1 MYQSLSLKPD
11 KLASI
16 SFRHPWIF
24 SGALTRRPDDV
35 PHGSI
40 VYVTDP
46 QGTVLGTG
54 TYSAH
59 GTIAIRVFEFGKA
72 ELNVAWFVERFRE
85 ARQRRQVWGFGNG
98 SATTGFRAVF
108 GESDLLPGIVVDQYD
123 NVLVI
128 QLSTAGSEQ
137 LRPVILEAL
146 IAACKPA
153 AIVERSDVVSRRDEQ
168 LGEISSL
175 LYGHNPGCVEFM
187 EMGLKFVANP
197 MEGQKTGFY
206 LDQKDL
212 RWHIRQFSKGRTV
225 LNLFSYTGSA
235 GVAAVAGGATKVH
248 QLDASEAAL
257 ELCGQHL
264 QLNGLDT
271 DIATTECCDI
281 FKWLGANPTERY
293 DMVLVDPP
301 ALIKS
306 QRDAEAGRKAY
317 HFVNRAAMRLVRPG
331 GLFITSSCSAFFTE
345 DDFSHTLRRASV
357 QNGVHLHLLQT
368 IRQSADHPVS
378 IYFPESA
385 YLKSLICQ
393 TG

>member
-24 SGALTRRPDDV
+24 SGALTRRPEEI

-46 QGTVLGTG
+46 LGTILGTG

-59 GTIAIRVFEFGKA
+59 GTIAVRVFEFGRA
-72 ELNVAWFVERFRE
+72 ELHVDWFVHKFKQAEMRRFL
-85 ARQRRQVWGFGNG
+85 WGFGDA
-98 SATTGFRAVF
+98 SPTTGFRVVF
-108 GESDLLPGIVVDQYD
+108 GESDSLPGIVVDRYGS
-123 NVLVI
+123 VLVI

-146 IAACKPA
+146 IRAFKPH

-168 LGEISSL
+168 LSEISTL
-175 LYGHNPGCVEFM
+175 LYGENPGQVEFV
-187 EMGLKFVANP
+187 ENDLKYLANP

-212 RWHIRQFSKGRTV
+212 RVQIKRLARGRSV

-235 GVAAVAGGATKVH
+235 GVAAMAGGALRVH
-248 QLDASEAAL
+248 QLDASEPAL
-257 ELCGQHL
+257 QICGKQL
-264 QLNGLDT
+264 ALNGFC
-271 DIATTECCDI
+271 AEKSTTECCDI
-281 FKWLGANPTERY
+281 FKWLGANPTDRY
-293 DMVLVDPP
+293 DMVMIDPP

-317 HFVNRAAMRLVRPG
+317 HFINRAAMRLVSPG
-331 GLFITSSCSAFFTE
+331 GLFISSSCSAFFTE

-357 QNGVHLHLLQT
+357 QNNVHLHLLQ
-368 IRQSADHPVS
+368 IVRQSVDHPVS

-385 YLKSLICQ
+385 YLKTFICQ
-393 TG
+393 VG